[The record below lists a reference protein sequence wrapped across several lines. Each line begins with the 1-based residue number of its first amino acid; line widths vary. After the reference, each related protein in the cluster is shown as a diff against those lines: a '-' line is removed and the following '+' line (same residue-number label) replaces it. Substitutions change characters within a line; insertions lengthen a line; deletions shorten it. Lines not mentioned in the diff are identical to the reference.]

1 MKLSETNK
9 RDISTAMRAW
19 RTVRSR
25 PRKCMC
31 PDCKETRI
39 IDSHSLSQSFPLKAI
54 AVDGWVY
61 QPQFRD
67 MGRILSRSY
76 TTGNVYPT
84 IGRVETSKASVFNW
98 YCGYHDNQLF
108 KHIDVSE
115 LNFND
120 EQQVREVYLRAM
132 SRNIANL
139 EDGVFCVEEFDKI
152 RKQMGIVV
160 EPAISGSLLA
170 YESDIRRLW
179 NPFWES
185 KAPGVIK
192 WYWRILEGNLGIS
205 VSAMY
210 PMAGDLNTERWFYY
224 CGARPM
230 VALSV
235 IPQENGLTHVVFA
248 WWCEWDQTM
257 QTFKTMLEQSSDKDF
272 LHVLNRIVVTKLD
285 GLCISP
291 TIWEGLSQE
300 ERLRVEYFQQTDDCQ
315 DPKVSVP
322 KLISCRNFRV
332 MRKNIT
338 HGEADVRR
346 GDAN

>member
-1 MKLSETNK
+1 MQLSENNK
-9 RDISTAMRAW
+9 RDISFATKAW
-19 RTVRSR
+19 RKVRSR
-25 PRKCMC
+25 SRKCMC
-31 PDCKETRI
+31 PDCKETSI
-39 IDSHSLSQSFPLKAI
+39 INSHSLSQSFPLRAI

-67 MGRILSRSY
+67 MGGILSRSY
-76 TTGNVYPT
+76 TTGEVYPT
-84 IGRVETSKASVFNW
+84 IRRVEISEASVFNW

-120 EQQVREVYLRAM
+120 EQQVRELYLRAM

-139 EDGVFCVEEFDKI
+139 EDGVLCVEEFDKI
-152 RKQMGIVV
+152 RKQKGIDV
-160 EPAISGSLLA
+160 EPGILGSLLA

-185 KAPGVIK
+185 KSQGVIK
-192 WYWRILEGNLGIS
+192 WYWRVLEGNLGVS

-210 PMAGDLNTERWFYY
+210 PMAGDLNAERWFYS

-230 VALSV
+230 IALSV

-257 QTFKTMLEQSSDKDF
+257 QIFKAMLEQSSDNDF
-272 LHVLNRIVVTKLD
+272 LHVLNHIVVTKLD

-291 TIWEGLSQE
+291 IIWENLSKE
-300 ERLRVEYFQQTDDCQ
+300 ERARVEYFQQTDDCQ
-315 DPKVSVP
+315 DPKILVP
-322 KLISCRNFRV
+322 KLLGRHNFRI
-332 MRKNIT
+332 MRKRHN
-338 HGEADVRR
+338 ACRD
-346 GDAN
+346 